1 MQSLNKES
9 LSFLFLSVRNRLK
22 NYMQEKTV
30 FQPGQYPKLVS
41 AIKMHDLEGFGDFY
55 DRCSTIFYGY
65 IKKSLYRM

>member
-1 MQSLNKES
+1 
-9 LSFLFLSVRNRLK
+9 
-22 NYMQEKTV
+22 MQEKTV
-30 FQPGQYPKLVS
+30 FQPGQYPKLVG